1 MNINDYLIKLV
12 EEVFSKEKKDDL
24 RESRYDLWKITLDS
38 KEKKKN

>member
-1 MNINDYLIKLV
+1 MNK
-12 EEVFSKEKKDDL
+12 EFSKEKIDDL